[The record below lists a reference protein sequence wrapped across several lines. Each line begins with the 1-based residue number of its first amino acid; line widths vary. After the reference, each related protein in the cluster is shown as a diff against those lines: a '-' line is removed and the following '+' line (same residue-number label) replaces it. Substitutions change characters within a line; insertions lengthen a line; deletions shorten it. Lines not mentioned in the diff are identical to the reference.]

1 MTTENKV
8 LLGIGVGVGG
18 LYLVANAA
26 PSETTFGSDAVLSSV
41 DDSAASSGSGSLWIY
56 IIVIIVILALGAYIA
71 REVAG

>member
-8 LLGIGVGVGG
+8 LLGVGAGVGG

-26 PSETTFGSDAVLSSV
+26 PTSTTVNGDPVE
-41 DDSAASSGSGSLWIY
+41 DSGSGSLWIY
-56 IIVIIVILALGAYIA
+56 IVVIIVVLALVAYIA